1 MSLYSC
7 ISRLF
12 PFSLCN
18 VNSAAS
24 ASCAV
29 SNPGLYHSNS
39 LVYDLQRC
47 HTSPRGMC
55 GSHHVLEV
63 VVSYLARCTAIVTYR
78 KLVFTVHAAS
88 LSVNVNQLKGQTN
101 LLSSIRVFS
110 FCLLRSGKVTKN
122 ACDKEKKEE
131 TGKRAR
137 EREAQG
143 GRGRGRERERERGRG
158 REGGGEREREGG
170 EGAGAGERQRERREI
185 TN

>member
-47 HTSPRGMC
+47 HTSPRGIC

-63 VVSYLARCTAIVTYR
+63 VISYLARCTAIVTSYR
-78 KLVFTVHAAS
+78 KLVLTVHAAS
-88 LSVNVNQLKGQTN
+88 LSVNQLKGQTN

-110 FCLLRSGKVTKN
+110 FCLLRSQEMRVTK
-122 ACDKEKKEE
+122 
-131 TGKRAR
+131 KRR
-137 EREAQG
+137 KRQGGGRGREAQG
-143 GRGRGRERERERGRG
+143 G
-158 REGGGEREREGG
+158 
-170 EGAGAGERQRERREI
+170 
-185 TN
+185 